1 MRSLAAAQGQL
12 SAAVGVVP
20 LRRIAFV
27 SSAQG
32 DSRGKEGV
40 LCFWAA
46 SGGCDHD
53 EKSMIHGE
61 RWVGVGVGLAVH
73 DAFAHLLSIPN
84 MRKTNQLAEAR
95 GELENGPQ

>member
-1 MRSLAAAQGQL
+1 MG
-12 SAAVGVVP
+12 
-20 LRRIAFV
+20 RR
-27 SSAQG
+27 
-32 DSRGKEGV
+32 V

-61 RWVGVGVGLAVH
+61 RWVGVGIGHGVH
-73 DAFAHLLSIPN
+73 DAFAHLHSIPN
-84 MRKTNQLAEAR
+84 MRKTTQSAEAR